1 MGIQSLTSGLD
12 VKEGAEPNYA
22 VYLLRGEVLVKDMY
36 LISTT
41 NGRMFT
47 NIAESIIGVPA
58 IRPGGHPTGG
68 RCERHAA
75 HAHGTLIGRL
85 VLACS
90 LMSTF
95 GVILCSQLFWGSL
108 PAALEPTAALSAYIS
123 TAIDRLTGPRND
135 VSKLNDPFSTGSI
148 FPCRLESFC

>member
-22 VYLLRGEVLVKDMY
+22 VYLLRGEVFVKDMY

-47 NIAESIIGVPA
+47 NIAESILGDPA
-58 IRPGGHPTGG
+58 IWPGGRPTGG

-75 HAHGTLIGRL
+75 CRHGTLIGRL
-85 VLACS
+85 VSGVQPDVDIWGHSVLLA
-90 LMSTF
+90 
-95 GVILCSQLFWGSL
+95 ILGHSY
-108 PAALEPTAALSAYIS
+108 P
-123 TAIDRLTGPRND
+123 PR
-135 VSKLNDPFSTGSI
+135 
-148 FPCRLESFC
+148 